1 MGEQSQAPVF
11 RRAKEPHTLILARGD
26 TVRHVTL
33 RPWATAA
40 LGAAVALA
48 AVGYLTA
55 TTYLVLRDDLF
66 NASVAR
72 QARLQQAYEDRIS
85 ALRTQVDRITS
96 RQVLDQQVM
105 ELKVSELLDRQ
116 QQLADRHVRLA
127 PVLSRAGLLP
137 SEPTPPAPRPDE
149 RAELGLQG
157 MPANESDRLFGE
169 LSRSLSSIETEQLAK
184 IDRLADDAYRTT
196 SDIRDA
202 LNAAGLE
209 VQEDDTAQG
218 GPFIPASAES
228 AFDAKVRNLDE
239 ALEALEDAKA
249 DVAALPLANPAEGR
263 AITSTF
269 GLRRDP
275 LIGATAMHAGID
287 FRTPTGTAVRA
298 SGGGRV
304 VKSGWN
310 GGYGKMVEIEHA
322 DGFSSR
328 YAHLSRIDV
337 AEGEKV
343 EAGAVIGETG
353 NTGRSTGPHLHYEV
367 RENGDALN
375 PLRFLRAGKAI
386 SPLL

>member
-1 MGEQSQAPVF
+1 MGGQSQAPVF

-33 RPWATAA
+33 RPWATVA

-137 SEPTPPAPRPDE
+137 AQATPPAPRPDE

-157 MPANESDRLFGE
+157 LPANESDRLFGE

-209 VQEDDTAQG
+209 VQEDETAQG

-249 DVAALPLANPAEGR
+249 DVAALPLANPAEGC